1 MLFPEAE
8 KPFMADASVQTAPI
22 ETPLPTPPALLFA
35 RLDELGIK
43 YKVHQH
49 PPVFTV
55 AESEHVT
62 AHIPGVHCRNLFIR
76 DKAEKMFLVVVANEI
91 RIDIKKLQALLG
103 CGRRS
108 FGAAERL
115 WRTLGIRP
123 GSVCPFAIIND
134 KACAVTVIL
143 DKSMMGADIV
153 NYHPMENHMTIGLTP
168 GDLLKFVESCGHKP
182 HIIDLGPAAPEER
195 ET

>member
-1 MLFPEAE
+1 
-8 KPFMADASVQTAPI
+8 MADSSPQTAPAQTA
-22 ETPLPTPPALLFA
+22 ETVPLPTPPALLFA
-35 RLDELGIK
+35 RLDELGIN

-62 AHIPGVHCRNLFIR
+62 AHIPGLHCRNLFVR
-76 DKAEKMFLVVVANEI
+76 DNKKKDGAEKMFLVVVANET
-91 RIDIKKLQALLG
+91 RIDLKKLQTLLG
-103 CGRRS
+103 CGRLS
-108 FGAAERL
+108 FGSAERL
-115 WRTLGIRP
+115 WRTLGVRP

-143 DKSMMGADIV
+143 DKSMMDADIV
-153 NYHPMENHMTIGLTP
+153 NYHPMENHMTIGLPP